1 MIKITVLK
9 SSEKYVGFS
18 SKGHAGSADYGD
30 DIVCAGV
37 SALVLN
43 TINSVDAFTEDAFE
57 VNTKEETGEI
67 DFRFHTKPSEKSTL
81 LMDSMILGLTGIIE
95 SYNSEY
101 MKLTFKE
108 V

>member
-9 SSEKYVGFS
+9 SSGKYVGFS
-18 SKGHAGSADYGD
+18 SKGHAGYADYGN

-43 TINSVDAFTEDAFE
+43 TINSVEALTDDVFE
-57 VNTKEETGEI
+57 VVTKEVTGEI
-67 DFRFHTKPSEKSTL
+67 SFRFQMEPSEKSIL
-81 LMDSMILGLTGIIE
+81 LMDSMILGLKGIIE
-95 SYNSEY
+95 NYNNEH